1 MSNNCKKTNQCLP
14 LMSDG
19 RHVTDYRPS
28 CYVHDL
34 IQKQNGIHSSYDL
47 RLFMINNAR
56 RLMDVNRQYYLD
68 KNECTCCPYFHPD
81 PNGQDA
87 FWVKYQKNIGYRM

>member
-1 MSNNCKKTNQCLP
+1 MSNNAKPNSQCPP

-34 IQKQNGIHSSYDL
+34 IQKQNEIHTAYDL

-56 RLMDVNRQYYLD
+56 RLMAINRQYYQD
-68 KNECTCCPYFHPD
+68 KNECVCCPYFHPD

-87 FWVKYQKNIGYRM
+87 HWAKYQRYLGFQ